1 MERHKDGWRTGAP
14 LLWGQAEGA
23 DVVHPGEDK
32 APEEFIAAFL
42 YLKGTYNKG
51 EDELF
56 VREWSGGKGDNGFK
70 VKEGRFRLDIRKKF
84 FIVRISR
91 SVNGQADLMEGVPA
105 LGRVLELQVP
115 SNTNHAMILRL
126 QIVYRDVRSEN
137 KVSDVLR
144 VKSSKRL

>member
-1 MERHKDGWRTGAP
+1 M
-14 LLWGQAEGA
+14 
-23 DVVHPGEDK
+23 
-32 APEEFIAAFL
+32 
-42 YLKGTYNKG
+42 
-51 EDELF
+51 
-56 VREWSGGKGDNGFK
+56 
-70 VKEGRFRLDIRKKF
+70 
-84 FIVRISR
+84 RISR